1 MKGFFNRLTLPAK
14 LILIAALP
22 LFFLLF
28 VAIEYNKEK
37 TDKLATIDAYRQRIN
52 LAININTLIDQLQL
66 ERRYSFGYT
75 LKEKW
80 QNEMLEQRT
89 KTDNVLREL
98 EDDFNETL
106 PRFET
111 YTFL

>member
-1 MKGFFNRLTLPAK
+1 MKGFFNRLSLPAK

-28 VAIEYNKEK
+28 VVVQYNKEK
-37 TDKLATIDAYRQRIN
+37 TEKLTMINGYRQRIKQ
-52 LAININTLIDQLQL
+52 AININTLIDQLQL

-80 QNEMLEQRT
+80 QNEMLE
-89 KTDNVLREL
+89 
-98 EDDFNETL
+98 
-106 PRFET
+106 
-111 YTFL
+111 